1 MKIMERNVLRLAAV
15 QHLRTAFGIKTKNWN
30 KNKASGCKMTA
41 NDGYSVKVFGVPLE
55 SLPQRKVV
63 YGEVPCFLVDAC
75 STLQEHI
82 DTEGLFRKSGSIVRL
97 KALRAKLDLGEE
109 CLSTAL
115 PCDVAGLVKQFFR
128 ELPEPVLPAELQESF
143 LRAQQLSSA
152 EDRSSATL
160 LLSCVLPHRNLSL
173 LRYFFSFLYDVSQ
186 RSAANK
192 MDSSNLSVI
201 LAPNLLHAGDGTEK
215 MNANTEKRLRLQAA
229 VVLCLIENAQDVGV
243 VPGFLMEKVPAML
256 GGELLSP
263 SLEEPEELDSSGMK
277 RRRRRSLSPVFS
289 TTPVIMT
296 PNIKRKLPLEAGHS
310 YGFSSKKRRSIKK
323 TLGIE
328 LLPNA
333 LFGGVST
340 PAPDPSVS
348 TMNTSQNPL
357 ASAGPAN
364 RQAASSGRRRSRRL
378 SNRHAVSRVESGKAG
393 CFSPKVTKKEAVRK
407 SLRLRFSLGRSSRE
421 TGSEG
426 IGLRL
431 ATQERTSSICPRVP
445 TPRHPALSSTMPRDR
460 TSSQGSRFISKSEDN
475 LLTPQCEGG
484 AQQTSWSGDTLD
496 APGFSSF
503 TDTPM
508 NACLRSSY
516 YSSEPAIVTS
526 KPPAIVTSKPPAIV
540 TSKPPAIVTSKP
552 PAAAGPPP
560 ELSCSSRAE
569 SPERQASFC
578 EARGPTGPTLP
589 QIRRAFSVSARDLQ
603 GVLADHGPSAGGTRQ
618 QPTKTSL
625 SPGPMPP
632 PPQPY
637 TPTVVILN
645 KDFSGFPTPQR
656 ALADDQNITF
666 GQMEMVRLS
675 PLHIDSALFEFGMGG
690 SPAEQ
695 AGDGPLARAGVGNCV
710 EEESGEEQNS
720 SRLIDA
726 LDIQSPAHF
735 QLRASSG
742 FQSTPYR
749 ASGLGLLHDRNCPLP
764 SAKALLVPKP
774 DDGDLPGARSPPQQ
788 QASPGTLETRRLRV
802 VEHIQRFNKL
812 TLYSPQAQAAMIRSP
827 LKFQRT
833 PVRQSVRRINSL
845 LGERGGSV
853 GRAASVSAG
862 PQLQP
867 CQGPDMGVWVAQDR
881 VHPTSTRP
889 PVPPRKPNPMAPKP
903 RPGALGDLTNQVPSR
918 ADAAPC
924 RKTSAGGCQGS
935 TLQQLGREEAR
946 YRGSPRQPLND
957 GRLLSATKPIDL

>member
-55 SLPQRKVV
+55 SLPQRRVV
-63 YGEVPCFLVDAC
+63 YGDVPCFLVDAC

-152 EDRSSATL
+152 EDRVSATL
-160 LLSCVLPHRNLSL
+160 LLSCVLPHRNLTL
-173 LRYFFSFLYDVSQ
+173 LQYFFSFLYDVSQ

-229 VVLCLIENAQDVGV
+229 VVLCLIDNAQDVGV

-256 GGELLSP
+256 GCELLSP
-263 SLEEPEELDSSGMK
+263 SLEEPEELDSNSGMK
-277 RRRRRSLSPVFS
+277 RRRRRSLGDMVSGALNKLKTSRTPTHSPLSDRCVFS
-289 TTPVIMT
+289 SATPVIMT

-310 YGFSSKKRRSIKK
+310 YGFSNKKRRSIKK
-323 TLGIE
+323 TL
-328 LLPNA
+328 
-333 LFGGVST
+333 
-340 PAPDPSVS
+340 DPSVS

-378 SNRHAVSRVESGKAG
+378 SNRHAVSRVDSGKAG

-431 ATQERTSSICPRVP
+431 ATQERTSSICSTVL
-445 TPRHPALSSTMPRDR
+445 TPRHPALSSTVPRDS
-460 TSSQGSRFISKSEDN
+460 TSSRGSRFISKSEDN

-484 AQQTSWSGDTLD
+484 SQQPSWSGDALD
-496 APGFSSF
+496 ALGFSSF

-508 NACLRSSY
+508 SACLKSTY

-526 KPPAIVTSKPPAIV
+526 KPPAIVTSKPPA
-540 TSKPPAIVTSKP
+540 
-552 PAAAGPPP
+552 AAGRPP

-569 SPERQASFC
+569 SPERQASLC
-578 EARGPTGPTLP
+578 EARAPTGPTLLK
-589 QIRRAFSVSARDLQ
+589 IRRAFSVSATDLQ
-603 GVLADHGPSAGGTRQ
+603 GVLADHSPPAGGTKP
-618 QPTKTSL
+618 QPSKTSL
-625 SPGPMPP
+625 CPGPMRP

-637 TPTVVILN
+637 TPMVVVLN

-675 PLHIDSALFEFGMGG
+675 PLHIDSTLFEFGLGV
-690 SPAEQ
+690 SPGEQ
-695 AGDGPLARAGVGNCV
+695 AGDGPLTRVGVGNCL
-710 EEESGEEQNS
+710 EEECGEDQNS

-735 QLRASSG
+735 QLKASSG

-749 ASGLGLLHDRNCPLP
+749 ASRLGLLHDCNSPLP
-764 SAKALLVPKP
+764 SAKALLVPEP
-774 DDGDLPGARSPPQQ
+774 DDGDLPGAHSPQQ
-788 QASPGTLETRRLRV
+788 QPASSVTLETHRLRV
-802 VEHIQRFNKL
+802 AEHIQRFNKL

-845 LGERGGSV
+845 LGERGGRA
-853 GRAASVSAG
+853 GRAVSLEGGLSAG

-881 VHPTSTRP
+881 VCPSRTRP
-889 PVPPRKPNPMAPKP
+889 PVPPTAPKP
-903 RPGALGDLTNQVPSR
+903 RPGALGDRTNQVPSR

-924 RKTSAGGCQGS
+924 RKTSGGQGS
-935 TLQQLGREEAR
+935 TLQLLGKEEAR